1 MPKLLNSPW
10 TLDFHQ
16 VGFVF
21 PISALT
27 ESEAAH
33 GEEVIRASQAPQ
45 AVCLLS
51 QLDCP
56 WTQKAYLLFPW
67 LDQLIRHPAILDA
80 VEVILG
86 SDLFVLG
93 GDLFI
98 KQPHDPRFI
107 SWHQDAN
114 YWQLEPLNVITA
126 WVAITEST
134 VANGCMRFSP
144 RTHLTKLHHNE
155 TISES
160 NMLTRGQTIRASIDE
175 STAVCVELKP
185 GEFSLHHAQLAHAS
199 GSNLTDGVRIGFAI
213 RYVSSQV
220 KQLAGPPISAMRVR
234 GCDRHHHFQ
243 LESRPNATLD
253 PEAIAAHRRALL
265 PHKATR
271 FSTS

>member
-1 MPKLLNSPW
+1 MPKLLNSW
-10 TLDFHQ
+10 VLDFHQ
-16 VGFVF
+16 TGFAF
-21 PISALT
+21 PFAAL
-27 ESEAAH
+27 SEDEVAYGHDVIMATQGSQTAH
-33 GEEVIRASQAPQ
+33 
-45 AVCLLS
+45 LLS

-86 SDLFVLG
+86 SDLLVLG

-98 KQPHDPRFI
+98 KQPRDPRFI

-114 YWQLEPLNVITA
+114 YWQLEPLDVVTA
-126 WVAITEST
+126 WVAITESAI
-134 VANGCMRFSP
+134 ANGCMRFSP
-144 RTHLTKLHHNE
+144 GTHLTKLLHDE
-155 TISES
+155 TVSES
-160 NMLTRGQTIRASIDE
+160 NMLTRGQTIAASIDE
-175 STAVCVELKP
+175 STTTCVELKP

-199 GSNLTDGVRIGFAI
+199 GANRTDRVRIGFAI

-220 KQLAGPPISAMRVR
+220 KQLAGPPISAMLVR
-234 GCDRHHHFQ
+234 GCDRQHHFQ
-243 LESRPNATLD
+243 LESRPSATLD
-253 PEAIAAHRRALL
+253 PGAIAAHRRALL